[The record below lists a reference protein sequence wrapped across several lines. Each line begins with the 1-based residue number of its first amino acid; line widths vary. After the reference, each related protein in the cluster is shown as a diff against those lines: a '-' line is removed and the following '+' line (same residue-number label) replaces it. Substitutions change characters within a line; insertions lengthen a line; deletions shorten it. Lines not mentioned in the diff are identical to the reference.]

1 MDVSHGIIDVLKR
14 SASALK
20 DNGVPY
26 CLAGGLAVSMLS
38 RPRATEDVD
47 LIVLVAEQERPFL
60 ESLIKRTFNVF
71 QVRDIMRFST
81 VSIWR
86 FIINDTAAEFVV
98 LDLILAERAEYLK
111 AIQNALILDI
121 DGVNVQVIAP
131 DDLIEV
137 KKLSGRPI
145 DLMDIQALQEEFGLF

>member
-1 MDVSHGIIDVLKR
+1 MVVSHGIIDVLKR
-14 SASALK
+14 SAIALNE
-20 DNGVPY
+20 NGVPY

-47 LIVLVAEQERPFL
+47 IIVLVAEQELPLL

-71 QVRDIMRFST
+71 QVRDIMRFSS

-86 FIINDTAAEFVV
+86 FVVNDVEDEFVV
-98 LDLILAERAEYLK
+98 LDLILAEKDEFIK
-111 AIQNALILDI
+111 AVQNALIVDI
-121 DGVNVQVIAP
+121 DGVNVHVISPA
-131 DDLIEV
+131 DLIKV

-145 DLMDIQALQEEFGLF
+145 DLMDIQTLQEEFNLS